1 MNEIPEPVKGDVDLR
16 AYPFIVTAKLIVR
29 DLPSFSDVSAVEKL
43 QSIVVDAQLASM
55 GDATLAAVV
64 VQGVRPKMIKVEGN
78 PDYAF
83 LQLEEQICKSGNPER
98 LLPWMEAL
106 KAKGFGVGWAGHSQF
121 DVKRRVYYNLAT
133 IVQQTPKPRIKNHLK
148 REIDEAVA
156 RLVQDGH
163 DVFFYTM
170 ELGGDVRHLYVTFQ
184 SESSIEVAPSLRV
197 QFLDQS
203 FVCPMERTNMYEPL
217 HPFEVV
223 LPQSEDP
230 NFLVSLP
237 FLVENLAYLVSH
249 RYPRRVDAVLPTTS
263 PVDVDDYDYRVGK
276 DLPKSAV
283 QHIRVIDHDHKAIVV
298 LFNTYPDTVMFCRD
312 AFLSSGL
319 RDSFRMLLGGM
330 CDPDILS
337 TRGNLL
343 FAYNREPSC
352 YQRHPGPQ
360 LSLTIGDGASEE
372 ARSYPE
378 TLRSMKETADLH
390 RKEYAALSQDV
401 QHNKSMMR
409 VLLYFI
415 CQQMAHQHQ
424 LQITSQYRRVIVD
437 IQDRIEDFICLQ
449 DALVTSFSTCNDSEK
464 LRVFKKQ
471 FGKLERDIF
480 ELRVDYQ
487 KAVWKWREL
496 AHDLEEKGRQRVF
509 GMNEYLKRFEA
520 LEFSIE

>member
-1 MNEIPEPVKGDVDLR
+1 MDEIPKPVKGDVDPR
-16 AYPFIVTAKLIVR
+16 GYAFIVTAKLIVR
-29 DLPSFSDVSAVEKL
+29 NLPSSSDVSAVEML
-43 QSIVVDAQLASM
+43 QSIVDAQLASM
-55 GDATLAAVV
+55 GDATFTAVV
-64 VQGVRPKMIKVEGN
+64 VQG
-78 PDYAF
+78 AA
-83 LQLEEQICKSGNPER
+83 LQVWNPER

-133 IVQQTPKPRIKNHLK
+133 IVQQTLKPRIKNYLK

-156 RLVQDGH
+156 HLVQDGH
-163 DVFFYTM
+163 DVVLYTN
-170 ELGGDVRHLYVTFQ
+170 ESGGDDGHLYVTFR
-184 SESSIEVAPSLRV
+184 SESSIEMAPPLRV
-197 QFLDQS
+197 QFRDQS

-223 LPQSEDP
+223 LPQSDDP
-230 NFLVSLP
+230 DFPVSLP
-237 FLVENLAYLVSH
+237 FLMENLAYLASH
-249 RYPRRVDAVLPTTS
+249 RYPHRVDTVLPTTS
-263 PVDVDDYDYRVGK
+263 PVDVDEYDYRVGK
-276 DLPKSAV
+276 YLSKSAV

-330 CDPDILS
+330 CEPDILS

-352 YQRHPGPQ
+352 YQRHPEPQ
-360 LSLTIGDGASEE
+360 LSPTIGDGASEE
-372 ARSYPE
+372 ARSYLE

-390 RKEYAALSQDV
+390 RKEYAALSQNV

-409 VLLYFI
+409 VLLYFF

-437 IQDRIEDFICLQ
+437 IKDRIEDFIRLQ
-449 DALVTSFSTCNDSEK
+449 DALVTSFSTCNDLEK
-464 LRVFKKQ
+464 LRVFEKQ

-509 GMNEYLKRFEA
+509 WIKEYLKRFEG